1 MSGCKV
7 IALLKKRDGLS
18 RAEFIAYYETH
29 HAPLILSLFPQITGY
44 RRNFADFDGAYVYPN
59 AAAFDFDCVT
69 EISFARRPDYD
80 AFGALAATPEV
91 ADQISADEKHFL
103 DQSYTR
109 MFLVGER
116 TSLIS

>member
-1 MSGCKV
+1 
-7 IALLKKRDGLS
+7 
-18 RAEFIAYYETH
+18 
-29 HAPLILSLFPQITGY
+29 
-44 RRNFADFDGAYVYPN
+44 
-59 AAAFDFDCVT
+59 VT
-69 EISFARRPDYD
+69 EISFASRAHYD

-109 MFLVGER
+109 MFLVDER